1 MSPDVFE
8 VYQVTTT
15 QVVLE
20 VKGLDKSFYAT
31 HAADNVHFKVNAG
44 EIVALLGENGAGK
57 STVIKMLAG
66 VYVPDSGEVFIDG
79 NRIHLDGKNPEIA
92 FVHQT
97 LGLIEWMTVAENIA
111 QIIGYPR
118 KLGLISP
125 KAMNRQAA
133 EVLSIVAGGIDPE
146 ARIFTLSRTDRSLLA
161 IARALIQKP
170 KVLVLDEPTAS
181 LTAQDVARLFE
192 VLHELKKVGVGII
205 YVSHRLDEVY
215 EIADRTVIMRNGKV
229 VADREVSDLPKSEL
243 VNLIVGKEVLETDF
257 VAPGKDIQ
265 ISLTGF
271 GTENAGPLTLDI
283 YKGEVLALC
292 GLRGAGQDEIGRAIA
307 GVVESTCGT
316 ISTTDGV
323 LNYRKVAQAVKL
335 KIGFSTSNR
344 ETEAIAPGMSVKENL
359 FMNPFLWGRRI
370 FSGIQS
376 KNERAM
382 AYPHLDKFGVRPR
395 DPDLSLDTFSG
406 GNQQKVIL
414 ARWFGLSFKLMV
426 LEEPTMGVDI
436 GAKADIYGLFRDVT
450 QAGTSLVIVST
461 DMEEVVRVANR
472 AVVFLQGVPIKVL
485 EKSEITFSNL
495 ISLASNL
502 DSTATSGG
510 NRK

>member
-1 MSPDVFE
+1 MSIYAFKEENLTPS
-8 VYQVTTT
+8 TP
-15 QVVLE
+15 VLE
-20 VKGLDKSFYAT
+20 IRGLDKSFYAT
-31 HAADNVHFKVNAG
+31 HAADNVSFAVNSG

-66 VYVPDSGEVFIDG
+66 VYTPDSGEVFIEEKKL
-79 NRIHLDGKNPEIA
+79 NLDGKNPEIA

-111 QIIGYPR
+111 QIIGYPK

-125 KAMNRQAA
+125 KEMNRQAV
-133 EVLSIVAGGIDPE
+133 EVLSIVAGGIDPD

-170 KVLVLDEPTAS
+170 KVLILDEPTAS
-181 LTAQDVARLFE
+181 LTAQDVSRLFE
-192 VLHELKKVGVGII
+192 VLKDLKKVGVGII

-215 EIADRTVIMRNGKV
+215 EIADRSVIMRNGKV
-229 VADREVSDLPKSEL
+229 VADRQVSDLPKSEL
-243 VNLIVGKEVLETDF
+243 VSLIVGKEVLEAEF
-257 VAPGKDIQ
+257 KAPSNQIQ
-265 ISLTGF
+265 ISLKEY
-271 GTENAGPLTLDI
+271 GTESAGPLSLDI
-283 YKGEVLALC
+283 RKGEVIALC

-307 GVVESTCGT
+307 GVIESTRGT
-316 ISTTDGV
+316 ISNSVGP
-323 LNYRKVAQAVKL
+323 LKYRKVSQAVCL

-359 FMNPFLWGRRI
+359 FLNPLLWGRRL
-370 FSGIQS
+370 FSGIRA
-376 KNERAM
+376 KNERAETF
-382 AYPHLDKFGVRPR
+382 PHLDKFGVRPR

-414 ARWFGLSFKLMV
+414 ARWFGLSFNLMV

-436 GAKADIYGLFRDVT
+436 GAKADIYGLFSDVT
-450 QAGTSLVIVST
+450 QEGTSLIIVST

-472 AVVFLQGVPIKVL
+472 AVVFLQGAPIRIL

-495 ISLASNL
+495 VSFASNL
-502 DSTATSGG
+502 DSAATSGG
-510 NRK
+510 RTK

>member
-1 MSPDVFE
+1 M
-8 VYQVTTT
+8 QA
-15 QVVLE
+15 VLE

-31 HAADNVHFKVNAG
+31 HAANDVSFEVNSG

-66 VYVPDSGEVFIDG
+66 VYTPDSGEVHIDG
-79 NRIHLDGKNPEIA
+79 NQIHLDGKNPEIA

-118 KLGLISP
+118 RFGLISP
-125 KAMNRQAA
+125 KAMNQQAID
-133 EVLSIVAGGIDPE
+133 VLSIVAGGIDPE

-181 LTAQDVARLFE
+181 LTAQDVSRLFE
-192 VLHELKKVGVGII
+192 VLHELKKGGVGII

-215 EIADRTVIMRNGKV
+215 EIADRSVIMRNGKV
-229 VADREVSDLPKSEL
+229 VADRVVSDLPKSEL
-243 VNLIVGKEVLETDF
+243 VNLIVGKEVLETEF
-257 VAPGKDIQ
+257 LAPSDEIQ
-265 ISLTGF
+265 ISLKDF
-271 GTENAGPLTLDI
+271 GTDTAGPLTLDI
-283 YKGEVLALC
+283 RKGEVIALC

-307 GVVESTCGT
+307 GVVAATRGT
-316 ISTTDGV
+316 ISNSDGV
-323 LNYRKVAQAVKL
+323 LEYKKISKAVKL

-359 FMNPFLWGRRI
+359 FLNPSLWGRRI
-370 FSGIQS
+370 FSGIQA
-376 KNERAM
+376 KNERALTF
-382 AYPHLDKFGVRPR
+382 PHLDKFSVRPR
-395 DPDLSLDTFSG
+395 NPDLSLDTFSG

-414 ARWFGLSFKLMV
+414 ARWFGLSFKVMV

-436 GAKADIYGLFRDVT
+436 GAKADIYGLFSDVT
-450 QAGTSLVIVST
+450 QEGTSLIIVST

-472 AVVFLQGVPIKVL
+472 AVVFLQGTPIKIV
-485 EKSEITFSNL
+485 EKADITFSNL

-502 DSTATSGG
+502 EQTATSGG
-510 NRK
+510 TNR